1 MAAEKSNLI
10 NYLFV
15 MTKWRKFII
24 INSFILAVL
33 TAIFS
38 LCMPKTYTAHTTI
51 LGPKEEVRGLGFS
64 SILSSLSLGDLGF
77 GQVSEE
83 TYTFTAI
90 LNSRTIMETI
100 AKQFN
105 LMESYSADNLE
116 ETVRALRENVEV
128 EINEDLTISFTASA
142 TTSFFPNDED
152 VDEARRLSRDM
163 ANTFIEELDKVNTK
177 LKTEK
182 AQNNRI
188 FIEKRYLQNLA
199 DLKKS
204 EEDLKNFQESYGV
217 IALPEQME
225 VTIRAAA
232 ELKAQIV
239 AKEIEVAVLSDY
251 VSGSHSKLTKTKRE
265 LNELKKKFDEMK
277 RGEKYELANNGTPDI
292 RLFLPLNAA
301 PELGLKYVRLYREVA
316 LQQKIL
322 EFLLPEYEQAKI
334 QEAKDTPTVQVL
346 DAAVTPIKRSKPK
359 RTIMVLVAGFMG
371 VLLSSIVA
379 FAMEFVRN
387 LEQNQTND
395 YRKLTEIGQN
405 IRADFRK
412 LLFRKPKS

>member
-38 LCMPKTYTAHTTI
+38 LCMPKTYNAHTTI
-51 LGPKEEVRGLGFS
+51 LGPKQEVGGLSFS
-64 SILSSLSLGDLGF
+64 SILSRLPLGDLGF

-142 TTSFFPNDED
+142 TTSFFPNEED
-152 VDEARRLSRDM
+152 VNEARRLSRDM

-204 EEDLKNFQESYGV
+204 EEDLKNFQETYGV
-217 IALPEQME
+217 LALPEQME

-239 AKEIEVAVLSDY
+239 VQEIEVGVLSDY
-251 VSGSHSKLTKTKRE
+251 VSSSHSELIKATRE

-277 RGEKYELANNGTPDI
+277 RGEKYELANNGASDI
-292 RLFLPLNAA
+292 KLFLPLNAA
-301 PELGLKYVRLYREVA
+301 PDLGLKYVRLFREVT
-316 LQQKIL
+316 LQQNIL

-346 DAAVTPIKRSKPK
+346 DAAVIPIKRIRPK
-359 RTIMVLVAGFMG
+359 RTIMVLAAGFIG
-371 VLLSSIVA
+371 ALLSSIVA
-379 FAMEFVRN
+379 FGMVYIRN
-387 LEQNQTND
+387 LEKNQTDD
-395 YRKLTEIGQN
+395 YRKLTEMARN
-405 IRADFRK
+405 IRGDFRRV
-412 LLFRKPKS
+412 FSRKSKS